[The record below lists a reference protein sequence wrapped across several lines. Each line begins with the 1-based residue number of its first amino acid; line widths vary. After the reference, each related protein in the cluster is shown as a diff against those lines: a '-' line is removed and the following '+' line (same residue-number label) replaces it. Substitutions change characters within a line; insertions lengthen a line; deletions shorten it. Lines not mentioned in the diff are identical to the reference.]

1 MTIIS
6 DPMLKPE
13 ANYIP
18 PDDAGPLTVSDL
30 IRILSAAPPDLVIC
44 FPRDEGGFS
53 PVVGIKQMTLL
64 ENANDESYYGPH
76 DYPDSVSPFESEGKT
91 KSDFIILLR

>member
-1 MTIIS
+1 MSLI
-6 DPMLKPE
+6 KE

-30 IRILSAAPPDLVIC
+30 ITLLNQAPPDLVVC

-53 PVVGIKQMTLL
+53 PLAGIKQMTLL
-64 ENANDESYYGPH
+64 ENVNDESYYGPH
-76 DYPDSVSPFESEGKT
+76 DYIDSASLFDQEIKT